1 MVPRVQGPIADAK
14 ASWARLAVY
23 RRRRREVRTMK
34 TETKVEP
41 GVRCF
46 EPTARFERM
55 TRIANAF
62 MRPLLRSS
70 AGKGIHELAL
80 LSFVGRHS
88 GKRYEVPVEYHDLD
102 GEPLVLTAAR
112 WRVNLRGGADVELV
126 HEARRVPMRA
136 ELVEDPD
143 EVASIYE
150 ALIRQIGVANA
161 KATKI
166 GLEIGGEMPTH
177 EQVREAVAGRRTVVR
192 LRPR

>member
-1 MVPRVQGPIADAK
+1 MR
-14 ASWARLAVY
+14 
-23 RRRRREVRTMK
+23 

-46 EPTARFERM
+46 EPTAGFDKM
-55 TRIANAF
+55 TRIANVF

-80 LSFVGRHS
+80 LSFVGRRT
-88 GKRYEVPVEYHDLD
+88 GKRYEVPVEYRELD
-102 GEPLVLTAAR
+102 GVPLILTASK

-126 HEARRVPMRA
+126 HEARRIPMRA
-136 ELVEDPD
+136 ELIEDPD
-143 EVASIYE
+143 EVASLYE
-150 ALIRQIGVANA
+150 ALIRQIGRANA

-166 GLEIGGEMPTH
+166 GLEMTGEGMPSH
-177 EQVREAVAGRRTVVR
+177 QQIRDAVAGRRTVVR